1 MDLRFLPL
9 TLGLAPGIVDGY
21 PRGVG
26 ARCSAGTRALLRVG
40 GGARCSR
47 PGSRVP
53 MPRCDRNFG
62 QIHRTLSTTE
72 PRHPN
77 YAMSDAPPSEPR
89 DAPKGAVVVVGS
101 ANVDLVMNPRDL
113 PSPGVTVL
121 APSYK
126 LLPGGKGANQAYACA
141 KLGCES
147 VRFIGATG
155 DDDFAKLVL
164 GNLEAAGVDVTGV
177 AKRADLPTACASVVV
192 DAQGENQICVGS
204 GANAAVAADQLDGRI
219 ARGDVLL
226 MQMEVPTP
234 TLEACVAKAKARGA
248 AVAVN
253 VALDPRTSGL
263 GADVYRAVDFLIVN
277 QHELRDVCD
286 AVGAH
291 HPTASPP
298 TSSAAADLAVFVA
311 RTTEAIV
318 VVTLGAAGAKLFLP
332 RRPSGAP
339 PRVDRGDAP
348 ETDVIAVDAAPL
360 RDGEA
365 IVDTVGAGDAF
376 VGAFV
381 ARVARGDR

>member
-1 MDLRFLPL
+1 
-9 TLGLAPGIVDGY
+9 
-21 PRGVG
+21 
-26 ARCSAGTRALLRVG
+26 
-40 GGARCSR
+40 
-47 PGSRVP
+47 
-53 MPRCDRNFG
+53 
-62 QIHRTLSTTE
+62 
-72 PRHPN
+72 
-77 YAMSDAPPSEPR
+77 MSDAPPSEPR

-234 TLEACVAKAKARGA
+234 TLEACVAKAKACGA

-253 VALDPRTSGL
+253 VAPSANASAVGV
-263 GADVYRAVDFLIVN
+263 DVYRAVDFLIVN
-277 QHELRDVCD
+277 QHELKDVCD
-286 AVGAH
+286 AIGAH

-298 TSSAAADLAVFVA
+298 TSSAARTSRVVA

-318 VVTLGAAGAKLFLP
+318 VVTLSSGLQLFP

-381 ARVARGDR
+381 ARVARGDSLIRCAAVAAAAGTMACTREGAQGGTHGAVDVEERSRSVGMSADWGTGSEPASEHLQRRRWTGSDESRGGPG

>member
-1 MDLRFLPL
+1 M
-9 TLGLAPGIVDGY
+9 
-21 PRGVG
+21 
-26 ARCSAGTRALLRVG
+26 
-40 GGARCSR
+40 
-47 PGSRVP
+47 
-53 MPRCDRNFG
+53 
-62 QIHRTLSTTE
+62 
-72 PRHPN
+72 
-77 YAMSDAPPSEPR
+77 SEPR

-155 DDDFAKLVL
+155 DDDFSKLVL

-177 AKRADLPTACASVVV
+177 AKRADHPTACASVVV
-192 DAQGENQICVGS
+192 DARGENQICVGS

-234 TLEACVAKAKARGA
+234 TLEACVAKAKACGA

-253 VALDPRTSGL
+253 VAPSANASAVGV
-263 GADVYRAVDFLIVN
+263 DVYRAVDFLIVN
-277 QHELRDVCD
+277 QHELKDVCD
-286 AVGAH
+286 AVRAH

-311 RTTEAIV
+311 RTTETIV

-332 RRPSGAP
+332 GRPRGAP
-339 PRVDRGDAP
+339 ARVDRGDAP

-381 ARVARGDR
+381 ARVARGDSLIRCAAVAAAAGTMACTREGAQGGTHGAADVEERSRSVGMSADWGRGSEPVSEHLHAPAVDWI

>member
-1 MDLRFLPL
+1 
-9 TLGLAPGIVDGY
+9 
-21 PRGVG
+21 
-26 ARCSAGTRALLRVG
+26 
-40 GGARCSR
+40 
-47 PGSRVP
+47 
-53 MPRCDRNFG
+53 
-62 QIHRTLSTTE
+62 
-72 PRHPN
+72 
-77 YAMSDAPPSEPR
+77 MSDAPPSEPR

-248 AVAVN
+248 AVAV
-253 VALDPRTSGL
+253 G
-263 GADVYRAVDFLIVN
+263 I
-277 QHELRDVCD
+277 
-286 AVGAH
+286 
-291 HPTASPP
+291 
-298 TSSAAADLAVFVA
+298 
-311 RTTEAIV
+311 I
-318 VVTLGAAGAKLFLP
+318 
-332 RRPSGAP
+332 
-339 PRVDRGDAP
+339 
-348 ETDVIAVDAAPL
+348 
-360 RDGEA
+360 
-365 IVDTVGAGDAF
+365 
-376 VGAFV
+376 
-381 ARVARGDR
+381 

>member
-1 MDLRFLPL
+1 M
-9 TLGLAPGIVDGY
+9 
-21 PRGVG
+21 
-26 ARCSAGTRALLRVG
+26 
-40 GGARCSR
+40 
-47 PGSRVP
+47 
-53 MPRCDRNFG
+53 
-62 QIHRTLSTTE
+62 
-72 PRHPN
+72 
-77 YAMSDAPPSEPR
+77 SEPR

-155 DDDFAKLVL
+155 DDDFSKLVL

-177 AKRADLPTACASVVV
+177 AKRADHPTACASVVV
-192 DAQGENQICVGS
+192 DARGENQICVGS
-204 GANAAVAADQLDGRI
+204 GANAAVDADQLDGRI

-234 TLEACVAKAKARGA
+234 TLEACVAKAKACGA

-253 VALDPRTSGL
+253 VAPSANASAVGV
-263 GADVYRAVDFLIVN
+263 DVYRAVDFLIVN
-277 QHELRDVCD
+277 QHELKDVCD

-311 RTTEAIV
+311 RTTETIV
-318 VVTLGAAGAKLFLP
+318 VVTLGAAGAEALP
-332 RRPSGAP
+332 PAAAARRAGAGR
-339 PRVDRGDAP
+339 PRGRTGNGRHRGGRRAVAGRGGDRGHGGRRGRVRRGVRRARGSRGF
-348 ETDVIAVDAAPL
+348 VDSM
-360 RDGEA
+360 RRRRRRSGDDGVHA
-365 IVDTVGAGDAF
+365 GGGAGRD
-376 VGAFV
+376 
-381 ARVARGDR
+381 ARGGGRRGEE